1 MAGDRGLY
9 FARTAHLG
17 GVVDLAADGH
27 ELRCPVQAQDLAQ
40 DPAHVGRVDAGDAL
54 RAGLP
59 GQGAQRSSD
68 DCRTWDVEPAREP
81 VGFVRAGQ

>member
-27 ELRCPVQAQDLAQ
+27 ELRCPVQAQAQ
-40 DPAHVGRVDAGDAL
+40 DPAQVGRVDAGGAL

-59 GQGAQRSSD
+59 GQGAQRSFD
-68 DCRTWDVEPAREP
+68 ERRAQAVESARGP
-81 VGFVRAGQ
+81 VGVVRAGQ